1 MSLDILSPLITLH
14 AAAYNPNSETLFL
27 EIIMGMCAAIAIG
40 ATIFV
45 KEFILRK

>member
-1 MSLDILSPLITLH
+1 MTFDLISTLITLH

-27 EIIMGMCAAIAIG
+27 LVIMGMCAAIAIG

>member
-1 MSLDILSPLITLH
+1 MITEAITQLITLH
-14 AAAYNPNSETLFL
+14 PAAYNPNTESLYL
-27 EIIMGMCAAIAIG
+27 EVIMGMCALVAIG

>member
-1 MSLDILSPLITLH
+1 MIPDILTAMITLH
-14 AAAYNPNSETLFL
+14 PAAYNPNTETFFL
-27 EIIMGMCAAIAIG
+27 EVIMGMFAAITIG